1 MRYSEL
7 LQRAEEYATAG
18 LIVEALRLLTVIKAD
33 MTRIYDYLDVTDPIY
48 APCREYNEQVLE
60 VIRIQLKEVDK
71 RTEELRKA
79 L

>member
-7 LQRAEEYATAG
+7 LQKVDEYALAG

-33 MTRIYDYLDVTDPIY
+33 MERIYEYLDVTDPFY

-60 VIRIQLKEVDK
+60 VFRIQLKEVDK
-71 RTEELRKA
+71 RTEELRKT